1 MMGYKL
7 VADHIL
13 DALQARFPDLQPGG
27 DLVLQILHHPEAAPR
42 IPAQVK
48 RLADLRLAFLD
59 DKETLLSHVAQIDE
73 ADTATREQITQN
85 CELIVS
91 RLEAHCVQLAELERS
106 QRDML
111 SRLSSTPAATAVL
124 SSAGEVTVRR
134 DALRRLLLRMEAG
147 PAGDYLR
154 TKRR

>member
-1 MMGYKL
+1 MNL
-7 VADHIL
+7 PSSL
-13 DALQARFPDLQPGG
+13 DSAIKRARERVDLLESSLARLS
-27 DLVLQILHHPEAAPR
+27 DSSE
-42 IPAQVK
+42 

-73 ADTATREQITQN
+73 ADTATREQITED
-85 CELIVS
+85 CELIVA

-106 QRDML
+106 QRNMI
-111 SRLSSTPAATAVL
+111 SRLSSIPAATAVL

-147 PAGDYLR
+147 PAGTYLR
-154 TKRR
+154 TKVR

>member
-1 MMGYKL
+1 MNL
-7 VADHIL
+7 PSSL
-13 DALQARFPDLQPGG
+13 DSAIKWARERVDLLESSLARLS
-27 DLVLQILHHPEAAPR
+27 DRSE
-42 IPAQVK
+42 

-59 DKETLLSHVAQIDE
+59 DKEALLSRVAQIDE
-73 ADTATREQITQN
+73 ADTATREQIAED
-85 CELIVS
+85 CELIVA

-106 QRDML
+106 QRDMI
-111 SRLSSTPAATAVL
+111 SRLSSIPAATAVL

-147 PAGDYLR
+147 PAGDFLR

>member
-1 MMGYKL
+1 ML
-7 VADHIL
+7 ESSL
-13 DALQARFPDLQPGG
+13 ARLSDRS
-27 DLVLQILHHPEAAPR
+27 E
-42 IPAQVK
+42 

-59 DKETLLSHVAQIDE
+59 DKEALLSRVAQIDE
-73 ADTATREQITQN
+73 ADTATREQVAED
-85 CELIVS
+85 CELIS
-91 RLEAHCVQLAELERS
+91 ARLEAHCVQLAELEQS
-106 QRDML
+106 QRDMI
-111 SRLSSTPAATAVL
+111 SRLSSIPAATAVL